1 MLVQQPLPPSVGYN
15 YLNGN
20 PWINNGEILN
30 RGLEIEVEHRR
41 KIGDFGY
48 NITANISTL
57 HNEVLQMNGAI
68 IDQAFGFT
76 RTEKGYPI
84 GSFYMYK
91 MEGIFQTPADI
102 IKHAYQGNILS
113 QTGRAGDIR
122 PGDVM
127 YADISGD
134 GVINQLDMTHVGS
147 PIPTLTGGL
156 NLACDYKGFDFTI
169 FFQGAYGDKIYYQAS
184 RDIEGFYRPFTVTE
198 RYYHNQ
204 WTGPGTSNS
213 QPIASWS
220 DSQNNT
226 LTSTRFMQDGS
237 YIRLKNLQ
245 LGYSLPNSWAQKVH
259 IAKVRVY
266 FSGTNL
272 YTLTKYTGLDPEMTS
287 NNNVTPGQG
296 VDIVRNVDWGTFPTA
311 ISYNL
316 GINLTF

>member
-1 MLVQQPLPPSVGYN
+1 
-15 YLNGN
+15 
-20 PWINNGEILN
+20 
-30 RGLEIEVEHRR
+30 
-41 KIGDFGY
+41 
-48 NITANISTL
+48 
-57 HNEVLQMNGAI
+57 
-68 IDQAFGFT
+68 
-76 RTEKGYPI
+76 
-84 GSFYMYK
+84 
-91 MEGIFQTPADI
+91 MEGIFQTPTDI

-113 QTGRAGDIR
+113 QTGHAGDIR

-127 YADISGD
+127 YVDVNGD
-134 GVINQLDMTHVGS
+134 GVINQKDMTHVGS

-156 NLACDYKGFDFTI
+156 NLGCDYKGLDFTI
-169 FFQGAYGDKIYYQAS
+169 FFQGAYGNKIYYQAA
-184 RDIEGFYRPFTVTE
+184 RDIEGFYRPFAVTE
-198 RYYHNQ
+198 RYYENQ

-226 LTSTRFMQDGS
+226 LTSTRFLQDGS

-245 LGYSLPNSWAQKVH
+245 IGYTLPNSLTQKAH
-259 IAKVRVY
+259 INKIRIY

-272 YTLTKYTGLDPEMTS
+272 LTLTKYTGLDPEMTT

>member
-1 MLVQQPLPPSVGYN
+1 
-15 YLNGN
+15 
-20 PWINNGEILN
+20 
-30 RGLEIEVEHRR
+30 
-41 KIGDFGY
+41 
-48 NITANISTL
+48 
-57 HNEVLQMNGAI
+57 MNGAI

-91 MEGIFQTPADI
+91 MVGIYQTPADI
-102 IKHAYQGNILS
+102 VKHAFQGNSLAA
-113 QTGRAGDIR
+113 TGQSGDIR

-127 YADISGD
+127 YADMNGD
-134 GVINQLDMTHVGS
+134 GVINQQDMTHVGS

-156 NLACDYKGFDFTI
+156 NLSCDYKGIDFTL

-184 RDIEGFYRPFTVTE
+184 RDIEGFYRPFAVTE
-198 RYYHNQ
+198 RYYKNQ
-204 WTGPGTSNS
+204 WTGPGTSNT

-226 LTSTRFMQDGS
+226 VTSTRFMQDGS

-245 LGYSLPNSWAQKVH
+245 IGYTLPALWTQKVH
-259 IAKVRVY
+259 ISKVRVY

-272 YTLTKYTGLDPEMTS
+272 YTLTKYTGLDPEMTT
-287 NNNVTPGQG
+287 NNNIEPGQG
-296 VDIVRNVDWGTFPTA
+296 VDIVRNVDWGTFPAA

-316 GINLTF
+316 GIDIIF